1 MKVSR
6 IDKVRLSFYMS
17 KELVQQI
24 EACADSLGID
34 RGSMISV
41 MCKNYLDG
49 QKALSVSNN
58 ASALQDLLNEISS
71 KISAGTES

>member
-17 KELVQQI
+17 KELVQEI

-41 MCKNYLDG
+41 MCKYYLDG
-49 QKALSVSNN
+49 QKALAVTNN
-58 ASALQDLLNEISS
+58 ANALQDLLNEISN
-71 KISAGTES
+71 KISASTAS